1 MKKILLM
8 ILIIS
13 VLAIGC
19 KDNITNPMQYIV
31 ETGSDW
37 TSRANVR
44 ANEKIDFGPIYIVN
58 NRHVY
63 VTSAKII
70 QVDKADS
77 VTNDIPS
84 VTEKDERGYITSI
97 TPLESQ
103 SSGSIAYIVFTYKN
117 TLASASF
124 LEKYLYKYSG
134 EIYMNTWLEIDN
146 ENMKLGEIVIVKE
159 ITVTTNI
166 YDDQG
171 QYVNTISTTFSEEK
185 TFEVIE
191 SPSTPGKLCILLNP
205 SYLNFKNEDGELYL
219 APYPDDINYKDI
231 DVEIVYTIIP

>member
-8 ILIIS
+8 ILIVS

-19 KDNITNPMQYIV
+19 KDNVTNPMQYIV

-44 ANEKIDFGPIYIVN
+44 ANEKIDFGPIYIVD

-70 QVDKADS
+70 QVDKATS

-84 VTEKDERGYITSI
+84 VTKTDERGYIKSI

-117 TLASASF
+117 ISASF
-124 LEKYLYKYSG
+124 LEEYLYKYSG
-134 EIYMNTWLEIDN
+134 EIYINTWFEIDN
-146 ENMKLGEIVIVKE
+146 ENIKLGEIVIVKE

-171 QYVNTISTTFSEEK
+171 QYVNTIRSTYSGEK

-191 SPSTPGKLCILLNP
+191 SLSTPGKPCILLNP
-205 SYLNFKNEDGELYL
+205 SYLNFKNEDSERYF
-219 APYPDDINYKDI
+219 APYPNDINYKDI
-231 DVEIVYTIIP
+231 DVEIVYTVIP